1 MTDRTVTITDRAGAV
16 RSFAAPPGARILHAG
31 LLEGIGLPHECGTGT
46 CGMCKARLDAGELED
61 LWPEAPG
68 RKSCRRRGEILMCQS
83 AAATDVALTLKAEFT
98 PPPAPACNQLRGTL
112 RRIDRPTPDI
122 LRMRCTLDVPMPFSA
137 GQFVLVQLPGIE
149 GPRAWSMT
157 NHDTGGREL
166 DFLLRRAPDGAA
178 SAAVFDRTPEEGIGV
193 TVTGPLGRATFH
205 PAEGRPFLAIAG
217 GSGIAGMLA
226 IASQAAEAA
235 AFGPAG
241 SDLVFGLRDP
251 GSAYLLDDLDA
262 MARDSDG
269 ALRITVAFSDSAK
282 GLAAEHWPHLTFAGG
297 FAHEAAAP
305 VVERA
310 KPRRPIHY
318 VAGPPVM
325 VDATLKALMTTH
337 GVSGE
342 DIRYDRFG

>member
-1 MTDRTVTITDRAGAV
+1 MTARNVTITDRAGAV
-16 RSFAAPPGARILHAG
+16 RSFAAPAGARILHVG

-98 PPPAPACNQLRGTL
+98 PPPAPACQRMRGTL
-112 RRIDRPTPDI
+112 REIDRPTPDI
-122 LRMRCTLDVPMPFSA
+122 LRMRCTLDQPMAFLA
-137 GQFVLVQLPGIE
+137 GQFALVELPGIE

-157 NHDTGGREL
+157 NHDTGGRDL

-178 SAAVFDRTPEEGIGV
+178 SAAVFDALADGV
-193 TVTGPLGRATFH
+193 DVKVIGPLGRATFD
-205 PAEGRPFLAIAG
+205 PSEDRPFVAIAG

-226 IASQAAEAA
+226 IASKAAEADA
-235 AFGPAG
+235 LGPAG
-241 SDLVFGLRDP
+241 SDLIFGLRDP

-262 MARDSDG
+262 KARASTG
-269 ALRITVAFSDSAK
+269 ALRITVAFSDSAE
-282 GLAAEHWPHLTFAGG
+282 GIAPGNWPHLTFAKG
-297 FAHEAAAP
+297 FAHDAAAHI
-305 VVERA
+305 VDRA
-310 KPRRPIHY
+310 RPQRPIHY

-337 GVSGE
+337 GVAGE